1 MKTYNKNA
9 AATASSP
16 LQQTFFG
23 KKQQSMLS
31 SPYKEAIKSLVGRPL
46 NSDTLLHY
54 NTKSVVYSF
63 NKVNN
68 LYPLLTAQATEYLL
82 KSLFRSMFS
91 LISRPVY
98 LIKHDKIIIRLFVF
112 LSPKIDKYLDTSTI
126 VQGSN
131 LQSANSRRLFRTG
144 KGGASLLYLKKIAL
158 GKFLKFKSLRP
169 KAVEIL
175 KTQAPVSTTA
185 MPPFLPLLSPSGFA
199 RPGRGGFA
207 FFQGV
212 ALPFS
217 LAAVREP
224 FALKKRQG
232 TGEDKLGSSF
242 SPYLLLSAK
251 AAENGAAC
259 GSALH
264 LPLFNKNRV
273 QEAASTASLV
283 KGSQSFSALA
293 LQEQSPKRQESLG
306 LGKEVTNLSGA
317 SPTYPYIS

>member
-9 AATASSP
+9 AATAPSP
-16 LQQTFFG
+16 LPNQPLAGRAQRTFFG
-23 KKQQSMLS
+23 NKQQPSQGRGALAT

-126 VQGSN
+126 VQLAEPAN

-175 KTQAPVSTTA
+175 KSQ
-185 MPPFLPLLSPSGFA
+185 M
-199 RPGRGGFA
+199 
-207 FFQGV
+207 
-212 ALPFS
+212 
-217 LAAVREP
+217 
-224 FALKKRQG
+224 
-232 TGEDKLGSSF
+232 KLGSSLTPF
-242 SPYLLLSAK
+242 LDWRPVQ
-251 AAENGAAC
+251 AENSTAC
-259 GSALH
+259 GSALR
-264 LPLFNKNRV
+264 LALFNKKMG

-283 KGSQSFSALA
+283 KGSQSISTL
-293 LQEQSPKRQESLG
+293 EQQQISKKAGWLCLRQGSFRVI
-306 LGKEVTNLSGA
+306 KDAANLTGA

>member
-9 AATASSP
+9 AATAPSP
-16 LQQTFFG
+16 LPNHPNFVRAGRAQRTFFG
-23 KKQQSMLS
+23 NKQQPSQGRGALAT
-31 SPYKEAIKSLVGRPL
+31 SPYKEAIESLVGRPL

-126 VQGSN
+126 VQLAEPAN

-158 GKFLKFKSLRP
+158 GKFLSFKSLRP

-175 KTQAPVSTTA
+175 KSQ
-185 MPPFLPLLSPSGFA
+185 M
-199 RPGRGGFA
+199 
-207 FFQGV
+207 
-212 ALPFS
+212 
-217 LAAVREP
+217 
-224 FALKKRQG
+224 
-232 TGEDKLGSSF
+232 KLGSSLTPF
-242 SPYLLLSAK
+242 LDWRPVQ
-251 AAENGAAC
+251 AENSTAC
-259 GSALH
+259 GSALR
-264 LPLFNKNRV
+264 LALLNPKMG

-283 KGSQSFSALA
+283 KGSQSFSTL
-293 LQEQSPKRQESLG
+293 EQQQISKKAAKRQGSFRVI
-306 LGKEVTNLSGA
+306 KDAANLTGA

>member
-9 AATASSP
+9 AATAPAP
-16 LQQTFFG
+16 LPWQQLTFFG
-23 KKQQSMLS
+23 KKQQPMGALAT
-31 SPYKEAIKSLVGRPL
+31 SPYKEAIKSLVGHPL
-46 NSDTLLHY
+46 LAMPADTLLHY

-126 VQGSN
+126 VQLAEPAN
-131 LQSANSRRLFRTG
+131 LQSANSRRLFRTA

-175 KTQAPVSTTA
+175 KSQAQS
-185 MPPFLPLLSPSGFA
+185 
-199 RPGRGGFA
+199 
-207 FFQGV
+207 
-212 ALPFS
+212 
-217 LAAVREP
+217 E
-224 FALKKRQG
+224 
-232 TGEDKLGSSF
+232 KLGSSLTPF
-242 SPYLLLSAK
+242 LLLSSNSP
-251 AAENGAAC
+251 ENSTAC
-259 GSALH
+259 GSALR
-264 LPLFNKNRV
+264 LEVFKQKRE

-283 KGSQSFSALA
+283 KGSQSSSTLA
-293 LQEQSPKRQESLG
+293 LQEQSNKRQGCANALG
-306 LGKEVTNLSGA
+306 LGKDAEILSGA
-317 SPTYPYIS
+317 SSTYPYIS

>member
-9 AATASSP
+9 AATAPSP
-16 LQQTFFG
+16 LFPYGSKQQLTLFG
-23 KKQQSMLS
+23 KKQQPMGALAT
-31 SPYKEAIKSLVGRPL
+31 SPYKEAIKSLVGHPL

-126 VQGSN
+126 VQLAEPAN
-131 LQSANSRRLFRTG
+131 LQSANSRRLFRSG

-175 KTQAPVSTTA
+175 KSQARS
-185 MPPFLPLLSPSGFA
+185 
-199 RPGRGGFA
+199 
-207 FFQGV
+207 
-212 ALPFS
+212 
-217 LAAVREP
+217 E
-224 FALKKRQG
+224 
-232 TGEDKLGSSF
+232 KLGSSITPFLFF
-242 SPYLLLSAK
+242 SSNSP
-251 AAENGAAC
+251 ENSTAC
-259 GSALH
+259 GSFFKKALR
-264 LPLFNKNRV
+264 LAELRQAFPWRSKGSRV
-273 QEAASTASLV
+273 REQEAASTASLV
-283 KGSQSFSALA
+283 KGSQSSSTLA
-293 LQEQSPKRQESLG
+293 LQEQSKKRQGSFG
-306 LGKEVTNLSGA
+306 PGKDAEILSGA
-317 SPTYPYIS
+317 SSTYPYIS